1 MWSPDMTILTVLFL
15 FSVAVVLS
23 RASVNVGFKIL
34 DLIKTR
40 YGS

>member
-1 MWSPDMTILTVLFL
+1 MTLITALFM

-23 RASVNVGFKIL
+23 RASVSIGFKIL
-34 DLIKTR
+34 DLIKDR

>member
-1 MWSPDMTILTVLFL
+1 MAILTALFL

-23 RASVNVGFKIL
+23 RASVSIGFKIL
-34 DLIKTR
+34 DLIKAR

>member
-1 MWSPDMTILTVLFL
+1 MTLITALFL

-23 RASVNVGFKIL
+23 RASVSIGFKIL
-34 DLIKTR
+34 DLIKAK